1 MALISMRQL
10 LDHAAEND
18 YGVPAF
24 NVNNLEQ
31 MRAIMEGAAETDSPV
46 IVQASAGARKYAG
59 PNFLRHLIL
68 AAIEEFPHIPVCMHQ
83 DHGASP
89 AVCQRSIQLG
99 FSSVMMDGSL
109 LEDQKTPASY
119 EYNVD
124 VTRQTVAMAHACG
137 VSVEGELGCLGSLE
151 TGEAGEEDGVGAEGT
166 LSMDML
172 LTDPEQAADFV
183 KQTGVDA
190 LAIAIGT
197 SHGAYKFS
205 RPPTGDILAIDRVKE
220 INARIP
226 NTHLVMH
233 GSSSV
238 PQDLLAV
245 INEYGGEIPETYGVP
260 VEEIQEGI
268 RHGVRKVN
276 IDTDLRLASTAAI
289 RKFMAGNKAEF
300 DPRKYLSESLKAM
313 KQVVI
318 DRYQAFGTA
327 GNASR
332 ITPTSL
338 EDMFEQYASGSL
350 DPVVK

>member
-31 MRAIMEGAAETDSPV
+31 MRAIMEGADATNSPV

-68 AAIEEFPHIPVCMHQ
+68 AAIEEFPHIPVVMHQ

-109 LEDQKTPASY
+109 LEDQKTPAEY
-119 EYNVD
+119 DYNVA
-124 VTRQTVAMAHACG
+124 VTKQTVDMAHACG

-151 TGEAGEEDGVGAEGT
+151 TGEAGEEDGVGAAGT
-166 LSMDML
+166 LSMDQL

-183 KQTGVDA
+183 KLTGVDA

-205 RPPTGDILAIDRVKE
+205 RPPTGDILAIERIKE

-226 NTHLVMH
+226 GTHLVMH

-245 INEYGGEIPETYGVP
+245 INEYGGNIPETYGVP
-260 VEEIQEGI
+260 LSEIQEGI
-268 RHGVRKVN
+268 KHGVRKVN

-289 RKFMAGNKAEF
+289 RKHLALNQAEF
-300 DPRKYLSESLKAM
+300 DPRKYLKDSQEAM

-318 DRYQAFGTA
+318 ERYEAFGTA
-327 GNASR
+327 GQADKISVR
-332 ITPTSL
+332 SL
-338 EDMFEQYASGSL
+338 EDMFGLYASGEL
-350 DPVVK
+350 DPVVN